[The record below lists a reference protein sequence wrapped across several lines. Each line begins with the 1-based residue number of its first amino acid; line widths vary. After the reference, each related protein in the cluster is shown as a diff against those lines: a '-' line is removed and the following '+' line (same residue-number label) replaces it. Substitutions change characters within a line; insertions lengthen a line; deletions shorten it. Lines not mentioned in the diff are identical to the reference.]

1 MKKNFGILIIGIIF
15 ITFFSCSKN
24 EDGKWDDNIKLSTR
38 LVEFNSNE
46 NLTTITTETN
56 SWWLDG
62 IAFNG
67 NQIDLQQINQT
78 SQNFIVENSDFTIER
93 VNGNVIK
100 IKMKENLTSIERIIN
115 IALQN
120 GNYFDGI
127 KIIQKGK

>member
-1 MKKNFGILIIGIIF
+1 MKKIISILFLGFIF
-15 ITFFSCSKN
+15 ITFLSCSKN
-24 EDGKWDDNIKLSTR
+24 EDGKWEDNIKLSTK
-38 LVEFNSNE
+38 LVEFNSSE

-93 VNGNVIK
+93 INGNIIK
-100 IKMKENLTSIERIIN
+100 IKMNENSTSAERIIN

-127 KIIQKGK
+127 KVIQKGN

>member
-1 MKKNFGILIIGIIF
+1 MKKNFSLLIIGILC
-15 ITFFSCSKN
+15 ITFLSCSKN
-24 EDGKWDDNIKLSTR
+24 EDGKWDDNIKLSTK

-46 NLTTITTETN
+46 NLTTITTGTN

-67 NQIDLQQINQT
+67 TQVDLQQINQT
-78 SQNFIVENSDFTIER
+78 SQNFIVENPDFTVER
-93 VNGNVIK
+93 LNGNIIK
-100 IKMKENLTSIERIIN
+100 IKMKENLTNAERIMN

-127 KIIQKGK
+127 KVIQKGN